1 MVKRYGK
8 RVRII
13 GIAGLA
19 LFLALAGR
27 LYYIQVLCGQ
37 ELAAGALGQ
46 QIIKVQSVNNRGT
59 IYDRNMI
66 PLTDSGCSYYYLV
79 EEEKCDAG
87 FDLLMKRVQAEEAGA
102 KGGGYKVYK
111 TDVYDE
117 EVNETLLTRYRAYG
131 FCLGSRYED
140 EQIAAHLIGYVSGE
154 EKTGAAGLEKMF
166 QYRLSASSA
175 KLLMMGSGIGAPIS
189 GIGVRKAENRTIIDP
204 AAVVTTIDSSLQR
217 KIEEILDRENISGA
231 VVVMK
236 PGSGQ
241 ILAMASAPDFNPN
254 QVEDYLNSEQGELVN
269 KAVQGIYPPGSV
281 FKIVVAA
288 AALESGAADLTQ
300 TYHCTGKTEI
310 NGVTLICDDHP
321 DGHGEVDFE
330 DAFALSCNGF
340 FAHLA
345 EKTGSETIVE
355 MAQRMGFGK
364 AVIAGFPDEEAGA
377 FPEENERS
385 DKGLSNFAIGQGS
398 LLVTPMQ
405 IAKMTNIIAS
415 GGVDYGA
422 SLIMGKESQSSG
434 GIRVMTEVTAKEI
447 AAMMEAVCE
456 RGTASGAGLHRRA
469 AGKTGSAEAG
479 TGESYTV
486 HGWFTGFFPAEDPEY
501 TVTVIVENGKT
512 GSRSALP
519 VFEEIVNFLY

>member
-8 RVRII
+8 RIRII
-13 GIAGLA
+13 GIVGLA
-19 LFLALAGR
+19 LFLALIGR
-27 LYYIQVLCGQ
+27 LYYIQILCGQ

-59 IYDRNMI
+59 IYDRNML

-79 EEEKCDAG
+79 AEERCDAG
-87 FDLLMKRVQAEEAGA
+87 FTLLMRKVQAEVAGS
-102 KGGGYKVYK
+102 KGEGYTVYK
-111 TDVYDE
+111 TAVYDE
-117 EVNETLLTRYRAYG
+117 EVNETLLTRYGAYG

-140 EQIAAHLIGYVSGE
+140 TQTAAHLIGYLSGE
-154 EKTGAAGLEKMF
+154 DRTGAAGLEKMF

-175 KLLMMGSGIGAPIS
+175 KLLMVGNGIGAPVP
-189 GIGVRKAENRTIIDP
+189 GIGVSQSQDCTVIDP
-204 AAVVTTIDSSLQR
+204 AAVVTTVDIRLQK
-217 KIEEILDRENISGA
+217 KIEEILKEKEISGA

-241 ILAMASAPDFNPN
+241 ILAMASTPGFNPN
-254 QVEDYLNSEQGELVN
+254 QVENYLNSGQGELVN
-269 KAVQGIYPPGSV
+269 KAVQGVYPPGSV

-288 AALESGAADLTQ
+288 AALESGAADLTE
-300 TYHCTGKTEI
+300 TYNCTGKTEV

-321 DGHGEVDFE
+321 SGHGEVDFE
-330 DAFALSCNGF
+330 EAFALSCNGF

-355 MAQRMGFGK
+355 MAQRMGLGK
-364 AVIAGFPDEEAGA
+364 TVISGFPDEESGT
-377 FPEENERS
+377 FPEESERR
-385 DKGLSNFAIGQGS
+385 DRGLSNFAIGQGS
-398 LLVTPMQ
+398 LLVTPVQ

-415 GGVDYGA
+415 GGVDYQATLVMSMEG
-422 SLIMGKESQSSG
+422 QSPEG
-434 GIRVMTEVTAKEI
+434 TRVMTEVTAKEI
-447 AAMMEAVCE
+447 AHMMEAVCE
-456 RGTASGAGLHRRA
+456 KGTASSASLHRKS

-479 TGESYTV
+479 SDESYTV
-486 HGWFTGFFPAEDPEY
+486 HGWFTGYFPAENPEY
-501 TVTVIVENGKT
+501 TVTIIAENGKT

>member
-1 MVKRYGK
+1 MGRRYGK

-19 LFLALAGR
+19 FFLALAGR
-27 LYYIQVLCGQ
+27 LYYIQILCGQ
-37 ELAAGALGQ
+37 ELAEGALGQ

-59 IYDRNMI
+59 IYDRNML
-66 PLTDSGCSYYYLV
+66 PLTDSGRSYYYLV
-79 EEEKCDAG
+79 AEENCDAG
-87 FDLLMKRVQAEEAGA
+87 FDLLMRRVQGEEAGA

-111 TDVYDE
+111 TDMYDE
-117 EVNETLLTRYRAYG
+117 EVSETLLTHYRAYG

-140 EQIAAHLIGYVSGE
+140 TQIAAHLIGYVSGE
-154 EKTGAAGLEKMF
+154 AKTGAAGLEKMF
-166 QYRLSASSA
+166 QYRLSSSSA
-175 KLLMMGSGIGAPIS
+175 KLLMMGNGIGAPIS
-189 GIGVRKAENRTIIDP
+189 GIGVRKAEDRAVIDP

-217 KIEEILDRENISGA
+217 KIEEILKRENISGA

-254 QVEDYLNSEQGELVN
+254 RVEDYLASGQGELVN

-288 AALESGAADLTQ
+288 AALESGAADLSQ

-321 DGHGEVDFE
+321 DGHGEVDFK

-364 AVIAGFPDEEAGA
+364 TVISGFPDEEPGA

-385 DKGLSNFAIGQGS
+385 DRGLSNFAIGQGS
-398 LLVTPMQ
+398 LLVTPVQ

-415 GGVDYGA
+415 GGVDYET
-422 SLIMGKESQSSG
+422 SLVMSKDSQSPAG
-434 GIRVMTEVTAKEI
+434 TRVMSEVTAKEI
-447 AAMMEAVCE
+447 ASMMEAVCE
-456 RGTASGAGLHRRA
+456 KGTASGASLHRRA

-479 TGESYTV
+479 AGESYTV